1 MKYDFET
8 MFHEVTPPLYDLESM
23 FWVVVSRDLV
33 EKYGIKGEQA
43 ARTWIRRH
51 ANWRGMQIRK
61 GNQALG
67 VPINVENLF
76 VYTDNPV
83 NNAFIHLW
91 KKDYNWT
98 PYNLKL
104 KVSPGECVM
113 CDRMKQHNLGF
124 LADVFCDEL
133 HQSFTTTYHP
143 DAVVSVCRAMTKNDD
158 HCMFQWVL
166 PGDAKEP
173 EAYELYPGEDPLADW
188 KYDTEEDIVKLGIK
202 RMMRWYGAQIYYLG
216 DVLREFFPENAAE
229 EFERLL
235 GLWEV
240 ARAECIKE
248 RKGEIVKDAD
258 PETIFKNLDMP
269 YEASWA
275 TSVEKTVDGIEV
287 TVDYCPL
294 EETWNWIG
302 DKEATSVY
310 CDHCYSNMVREMN
323 PKCTCTVS
331 QCRAKGD
338 AQCKIRISEKGGE

>member
-1 MKYDFET
+1 MKYDFDT
-8 MFHEVTPPLYDLESM
+8 MFKDITPPLYDLESM
-23 FWVVVSRDLV
+23 FWVVVAKDLV
-33 EKYGIKGEQA
+33 DKYGDKGEHA

-91 KKDYNWT
+91 KKDYHWT
-98 PYNLKL
+98 PWNLKL

-113 CDRMKQHNLGF
+113 CDRMKQHDIGL

-143 DAVVSVCRAMTKNDD
+143 DAVVSVNRTMTKQDD
-158 HCMFQWVL
+158 YCYFQWVL
-166 PGDAKEP
+166 PGDAQEP
-173 EAYELYPGEDPLADW
+173 EEYEPYPGENPLADW

-216 DVLREFFPENAAE
+216 EVLREFFPENGQE
-229 EFERLL
+229 EFARLL

-240 ARAECIKE
+240 ARAECIRE
-248 RKGEIVKDAD
+248 RKGETVEGAD
-258 PETIFKNLDMP
+258 PKTLFYNLDMP
-269 YEASWA
+269 YEASWEMEA
-275 TSVEKTVDGIEV
+275 EDIEGGIQIEI
-287 TVDYCPL
+287 DYCPL
-294 EETWNWIG
+294 QETWNWIG
-302 DKEATSVY
+302 NQQAAAVY
-310 CDHCYSNMVREMN
+310 CDHCYENMLKTLN
-323 PKCTCTVS
+323 PNC
-331 QCRAKGD
+331 QCELQACKAKGEER
-338 AQCKIRISEKGGE
+338 CKIKITAK